1 MKAVLLAAGNGTR
14 LRPLTL
20 HTPKCL
26 IPINGIPLMTYWFNL
41 FRLNYID
48 EVFINLSYFP
58 EQVEEYISLNA
69 NDLKIHLFYEE
80 KPLGSLRTLLENRN
94 FFPNGEDV
102 FIFYSD
108 NLTNINLTEF
118 KRFHNSHSFPFT
130 MGLFTSDKPH
140 ECGIAEMN
148 TEYIITDF
156 IEKPKLPKSNL
167 ANAGIYITNNN
178 VFDFIPSNLNKDFL
192 DIGFDLLPLLVN
204 HMKGYKIPEL
214 LIDVGTLSNLHSAE
228 KMVTSNPEL
237 FPFIH

>member
-41 FRLNYID
+41 FRRYGID

-58 EQVEEYISLNA
+58 EHVEEYISQNA
-69 NDLKIHLFYEE
+69 NDLKVHLFYEK
-80 KPLGSLRTLLENRN
+80 KPLGSLGTLLENKN
-94 FFPNGEDV
+94 FFSKGEDT

-108 NLTNINLTEF
+108 NLTNINLIEF
-118 KRFHNSHSFPFT
+118 QRYHNSHSFPFT
-130 MGLFTSDKPH
+130 MGLFRTNKPQA
-140 ECGIAEMN
+140 CGIAEMN
-148 TEYIITDF
+148 QDYTITDF
-156 IEKPKLPKSNL
+156 IEKPKFPKSNL
-167 ANAGIYITNNN
+167 ANAGIYLTNNDIFN
-178 VFDFIPSNLNKDFL
+178 FIPLSLNKDIL

-204 HMKGYKIPEL
+204 HMKGYEIPEL

-228 KMVTSNPEL
+228 KLVTNHPEL
-237 FPFIH
+237 FSFMY